1 MFGRGRWIVGHMH
14 VALAA
19 APPPSLPVPAS
30 TLHTWAVIVAG
41 IFVLIALAL
50 STFLMFEHLT
60 SYKDPEE
67 QKWLI
72 GLIFM
77 VPVYT
82 ISSFFSLWHPNYS
95 LVCNI
100 LGNCYEAYALY
111 AFGCYLIACLGGEE
125 KVVELF
131 EREGKQGART
141 PLLENKSGKRADVEH
156 PVPLNW
162 CIEPWELGQD
172 FYTAAKFGIVQYMIL
187 KTLCALLALVFN
199 QVNWYNEGN
208 FRYNDGYPYITLVLN
223 FSQTWALYCLIQ
235 FYGQTH
241 EELKDI
247 NPLAKFVCFK
257 SIVFATWWQG
267 VVISIA
273 FGSGWFK
280 VDPDIFSGKFQTALQ
295 DFLVCFEMAIAAVA
309 HIYIFPATP
318 YQRLGQERRRGSVSV
333 LADYASIDSPLD
345 PEEVKESER
354 HSVVKVHET
363 SHEGRHHGGTSV
375 RESVQDVLIQGGNM
389 AFRDVKETVHI
400 AVAPVE
406 EGINKMHGHLPHLP
420 PWGKKK
426 EKVKEKKRTMSKDDL
441 HAHYSHSSPGGP
453 VRGIDDP
460 LFGRTG
466 SMSDG
471 QVVGKTRRSYGSGA
485 ESSGESSDQG
495 LGGFK
500 TGGKRWT
507 YKK

>member
-1 MFGRGRWIVGHMH
+1 MFGRGRWIVGHMRL
-14 VALAA
+14 ALAA
-19 APPPSLPVPAS
+19 PAPALPVPVS

-41 IFVLIALAL
+41 VFVLIALAL

-60 SYKDPEE
+60 CYKDPEE
-67 QKWLI
+67 QKWLV

-82 ISSFFSLWHPNYS
+82 LSSFFSLWHPKYS
-95 LVCNI
+95 LACNI

-131 EREGKQGART
+131 EKEGTKGART

-187 KTLCALLALVFN
+187 KTFCALLALLLN
-199 QVNWYNEGN
+199 QVNLYNEGD
-208 FRYNDGYPYITLVLN
+208 FHPYDGYPYITLVLN

-241 EELKDI
+241 EELKSI
-247 NPLAKFVCFK
+247 NPLAKFICFK

-267 VVISIA
+267 VMISLA

-280 VDPDIFSGKFQTALQ
+280 IDSDVFSGKFQTGLQ
-295 DFLVCFEMAIAAVA
+295 DFLVCFEMAIAAIA

-318 YQRLGQERRRGSVSV
+318 YQMMGQDRRRGSVSV
-333 LADYASIDSPLD
+333 LADYASMDSPLD
-345 PEEVKESER
+345 PEEVRESER
-354 HSVVKVHET
+354 PTVMKF
-363 SHEGRHHGGTSV
+363 SHKQGDKAGGTSV
-375 RESVQDVLIQGGNM
+375 RESVQDIVIVGGGHVVQDM
-389 AFRDVKETVHI
+389 RLTVHQ
-400 AVAPVE
+400 AVEPME
-406 EGINKMHGHLPHLP
+406 KGINKINETFHHL
-420 PWGKKK
+420 PWGKNRK
-426 EKVKEKKRTMSKDDL
+426 EKEKEKTKSRTMSKDDL
-441 HAHYSHSSPGGP
+441 FISPQSSFGQP

-460 LFGRTG
+460 LLAG
-466 SMSDG
+466 SMSDSG
-471 QVVGKTRRSYGSGA
+471 VIRKKSISYGSGA

-495 LGGFK
+495 LGGFR

-507 YKK
+507 VKK